1 MRVDEDRAILARVLS
16 PFAIVLTGLCFLAA
30 PTVFAQDSD
39 AQEALATAALAAAE
53 AEDDEERVI
62 DEVVV
67 TGSRLKRDTYTSIAP
82 LQIISGQVSR
92 EVGLMDAGDILQE
105 STAAAGQQIDL
116 TFNGFVLDNG
126 PGQTNINLRGLGG
139 GRTLVLINGRRVAP
153 AGVEGAPTSP
163 DLGLVPSS
171 LVQQYDLL
179 LDGASSIYGS
189 DAVAG
194 VANIIMRKDFDGFEL
209 EAFHET
215 PHHSGG
221 VQNTLSV
228 TWGKNWDRG
237 FIGFG
242 AEHTKQDRVSLEQRP
257 WTAGCDRHAEIDEN
271 GNVRSQSVWQEVL
284 RKMPWDDCKGGPD
297 LFTNFGSAAEGFSES
312 LFYTPGTTNMGVP
325 NWSDWSESAIIDLNN
340 DGVADVNFRDYSLT
354 DKEQFRDLFG
364 ERKSTSAMLFGEYT
378 FEGEANI
385 TPFFE
390 LQYGRRQSNSNNG
403 AAPLF
408 RAIPANN
415 PFNPCNPNGVRG
427 VDCGL
432 GHDQLL
438 TNPDFLDDFVL
449 AAQPFGAAFGP
460 TFGDLCAFFGL
471 VPCSPESI
479 GALGVLG
486 LNGPVGAVGSTQHIV
501 YVEGDRNNS
510 DVDIDQLRS
519 VLGVRGDLPGLS
531 FGSVEN
537 WSFEIA
543 GVFSSSSG
551 TSVRR
556 GIRGDLLDHALGVNS
571 IGGATPCQND
581 TGAALPFG
589 AEAGCV
595 PVDLFAPSLLEPYVS
610 QGSVNGN
617 FASQAERDYLF
628 DTREFETEYK
638 QTILTGYVTGD
649 VFELPGGTAAIGI
662 GYEYRKDDL
671 ESLPNEVA
679 ANGLF
684 AAFSVDEGAI
694 GDKDQNE
701 FFIEAELP
709 LLAGVP
715 GFEELTLNLSTRYT
729 DDEIYGG
736 AWTESIKLGW
746 RPVESLLLRGT
757 FGSSFRAPNLREL
770 FLANQTG
777 FNNAF
782 FDPCYVP
789 LSAIDDA
796 SQLYDAALDQRD
808 PVLLAN
814 CRANGVDPTLANR
827 NGETTYPVEI
837 RSGGALD
844 LSAEESESWT
854 AGFVY
859 DLPFNSLDLTI
870 GVSYYEIE
878 IADSIIEPSANFI
891 VADCY
896 GSATGNSA
904 FCNRITR
911 DLTDP
916 TDPMIELIDEGFIN
930 RDRENARG
938 VDLNLTFSDTWTVFN
953 RPIDVTV
960 DMRANRQLERSTLFV
975 NTEGVRD
982 FNEFQGSFGFPPWK
996 GRSIVQFNYDDW
1008 RLSWETNYL
1017 GSMEQRPEFRDEFD
1031 DAISGISDTCFGAPS
1046 DVLCKNIGFAENYF
1060 RHAVSLFYRG
1070 DTWTVGGGIRNVFEE
1085 EPPFV
1090 DGAEVFAINNA
1101 PIGVGYDLQGRTY
1114 FMNVAYDFG
1123 GGE

>member
-1 MRVDEDRAILARVLS
+1 MRVDQYRALLARVLS
-16 PFAIVLTGLCFLAA
+16 SFAIVFASLSLFAA
-30 PTVFAQDSD
+30 PAVFAQDD
-39 AQEALATAALAAAE
+39 DDDTAAE
-53 AEDDEERVI
+53 QESPIE
-62 DEVVV
+62 EVVV

-105 STAAAGQQIDL
+105 STAASGQQIDL

-126 PGQTNINLRGLGG
+126 PGATNINLRGLGG
-139 GRTLVLINGRRVAP
+139 ARTLVLINGRRLAP
-153 AGVEGAPTSP
+153 GGVEGAPTSP
-163 DLGLVPSS
+163 DLGLVPAS

-194 VANIIMRKDFDGFEL
+194 VVNIIMKKDFDGFEL
-209 EAFHET
+209 EGFTEI
-215 PHHSGG
+215 PQHSGG
-221 VQNTLSV
+221 VQNTLSA

-237 FIGFG
+237 FIGVG
-242 AEHTKQDRVSLEQRP
+242 VEHTTQDRVTLDQRP
-257 WTAGCDRHAEIDEN
+257 WTAKCDRHAEVDEY
-271 GNVRSQSVWQEVL
+271 GNVRSQSVWQEVI
-284 RKMPWDDCKGGPD
+284 RQMPWDDCKGGPD
-297 LFTNFGSAAEGFSES
+297 LFTNFAGPGYSQS
-312 LFYTPGTTNMGVP
+312 LFYTAGTTNMGVP
-325 NWSDWSESAIIDLNN
+325 NWSDWSQFVIIDLDN

-354 DKEQFRDLFG
+354 DKEQFRDLYG

-408 RAIPANN
+408 PAIPANN
-415 PFNPCNPNGVRG
+415 PYNPCNPNGING

-432 GHDQLL
+432 GTDSLVV
-438 TNPDFLDDFVL
+438 NPNYVDDFV
-449 AAQPFGAAFGP
+449 AAPQPFGPAFGETYADLCAAFGITPCNPIELGAISASFGPSGP
-460 TFGDLCAFFGL
+460 T
-471 VPCSPESI
+471 
-479 GALGVLG
+479 
-486 LNGPVGAVGSTQHIV
+486 GPVGSGQHIV

-510 DVDIDQLRS
+510 DVDLDQIRA
-519 VLGVRGDLPGLS
+519 VLGVNGDLPGLS

-537 WSFEIA
+537 WSFEVA

-551 TSVRR
+551 TSVRN
-556 GIRGDLLDHALGVNS
+556 GIRGDRLDHALGFNS
-571 IGGATPCQND
+571 IAGATPCQND

-595 PVDLFAPSLLEPYVS
+595 PVDLFATSLLDPI
-610 QGSVNGN
+610 VNGQ

-628 DTREFETEYK
+628 DTREFETKYK
-638 QTILTGYVTGD
+638 QTMVTAYTTGD
-649 VFELPGGTAAIGI
+649 IFELPGGTAALGF

-671 ESLPNEVA
+671 ESLPNDVA

-684 AAFSVDEGAI
+684 FGFSVDEGAI
-694 GDKDQNE
+694 GDKYQNE

-709 LLAGVP
+709 LLAGAP
-715 GFEELTLNLSTRYT
+715 GFEELTLNLSARHT

-746 RPVESLLLRGT
+746 RPVDSLLVRAT

-770 FLANQTG
+770 YLANQTG
-777 FNNAF
+777 FNNSF
-782 FDPCYVP
+782 GDPCYVP
-789 LSAIDDA
+789 LSAIDEATDE
-796 SQLYDAALDQRD
+796 YDPSLDERD
-808 PVLLAN
+808 PIVLAN
-814 CRANGVDPTLANR
+814 CLANGVDPTLANL
-827 NGETTYPVEI
+827 NGIQTYPVEI
-837 RSGGALD
+837 KSGGSLD

-854 AGFVY
+854 AGIVY
-859 DLPFNSLDLTI
+859 DLPFSAFDLTI
-870 GVSYYEIE
+870 GGSYYEIE
-878 IADSIIEPSANFI
+878 ITESIIEPSANFI

-911 DLTDP
+911 DFTDP
-916 TDPMIELIDEGFIN
+916 TDPRITLIDEGFIN

-938 VDLNLTFSDTWTVFN
+938 VDLNLTFSDTWTVLD
-953 RPIDVTV
+953 RPIEVTV

-996 GRSIVQFNYDDW
+996 GRSIVRFDYDDW
-1008 RLSWETNYL
+1008 RVSWETNYL

-1031 DAISGISDTCFGAPS
+1031 DAINGISDTCFGGPT
-1046 DVLCKNIGFAENYF
+1046 DVLCKNIGYAENYF
-1060 RHAVSLFYRG
+1060 RHSLSLFYFA
-1070 DTWTVGGGIRNVFEE
+1070 DSWTVGGGVRNVLDEA
-1085 EPPFV
+1085 PPFV
-1090 DGAEVFAINNA
+1090 DGSEVQAINNS
-1101 PIGVGYDLQGRTY
+1101 PIGYGYDLMGRTY
-1114 FMNVAYDFG
+1114 FLNVSYDFG